1 MPRRSTTTEPTRRT
15 AVLPAARMTPEE
27 LEAVREKARAAGL
40 TLSEYQR
47 RACLSGRV
55 VVRDTSV
62 DVDAVRQLLA
72 VGRNLNQLTKSGHI
86 NKTVDEAALRRTLA
100 RIEETVDRLLP

>member
-1 MPRRSTTTEPTRRT
+1 MSERSTATKEKRDHVMPPLRVTESEFS
-15 AVLPAARMTPEE
+15 AI
-27 LEAVREKARAAGL
+27 KQRAAAAGIS
-40 TLSEYQR
+40 TSEFQR

-55 VVRDTSV
+55 VVRDSSV
-62 DVDAVRQLLA
+62 DVDALRQLLA